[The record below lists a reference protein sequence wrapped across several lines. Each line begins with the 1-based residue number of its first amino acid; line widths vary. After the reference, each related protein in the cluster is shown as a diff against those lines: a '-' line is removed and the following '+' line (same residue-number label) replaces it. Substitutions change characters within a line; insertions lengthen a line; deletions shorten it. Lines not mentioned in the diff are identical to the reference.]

1 MHCFACNVLL
11 SNPQL
16 DKPTGR
22 YYCDPCIEPSV
33 EEQLR
38 LAGKDYYDFTA
49 EPVEE
54 LEVEAPI
61 KETIY
66 DEDFESFS

>member
-1 MHCFACNVLL
+1 MHCYCCNILL

-22 YYCDPCIEPSV
+22 YYCEECLAPSV

-38 LAGKDYYDFTA
+38 LAGKDYNPDF
-49 EPVEE
+49 EHVVEE
-54 LEVEAPI
+54 EKVEVPF
-61 KETIY
+61 KEHIH
-66 DEDFESFS
+66 DEDFESPF